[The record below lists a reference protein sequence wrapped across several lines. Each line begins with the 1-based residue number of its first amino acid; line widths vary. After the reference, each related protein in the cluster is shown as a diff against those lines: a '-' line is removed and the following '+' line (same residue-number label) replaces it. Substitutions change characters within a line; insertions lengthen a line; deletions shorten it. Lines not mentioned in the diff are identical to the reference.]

1 MESGEATAS
10 QASRRRVETQRAD
23 AEAGVRQ
30 ARWRRVQPRDDT
42 VRGWSNDDSNGMT
55 CLVAMGFAIHESGKA
70 GEWWQA
76 RSHGSV

>member
-10 QASRRRVETQRAD
+10 QASRWRVETQRAD
-23 AEAGVRQ
+23 AEAGARQ
-30 ARWRRVQPRDDT
+30 ARRRRIQPRDDT
-42 VRGWSNDDSNGMT
+42 FQEWSNDDNNGMT
-55 CLVAMGFAIHESGKA
+55 YLVAMGFAIHEGGNA